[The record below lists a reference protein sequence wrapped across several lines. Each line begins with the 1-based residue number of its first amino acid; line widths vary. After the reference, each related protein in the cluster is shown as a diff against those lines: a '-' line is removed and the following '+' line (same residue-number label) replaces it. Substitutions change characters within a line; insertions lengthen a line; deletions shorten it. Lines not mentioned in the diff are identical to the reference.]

1 MKYTIYRLTTANGC
15 YSEFTEKA
23 FAEMELHNLINNG
36 KTGTITERKRDTDDK
51 RGELQAM
58 ADNRRQYAPH
68 PASDPA
74 LIVLLLMETEEH
86 ANNYCS
92 ALREVLAAFPEVDRD
107 ELENEL
113 NRFI

>member
-1 MKYTIYRLTTANGC
+1 MT
-15 YSEFTEKA
+15 
-23 FAEMELHNLINNG
+23 
-36 KTGTITERKRDTDDK
+36 RK
-51 RGELQAM
+51 ELQAM
-58 ADNRRQYAPH
+58 ADSRREYGKPH

-92 ALREVLAAFPEVDRD
+92 SLRVVLEAFPEIDRD

-113 NRFI
+113 DRFI